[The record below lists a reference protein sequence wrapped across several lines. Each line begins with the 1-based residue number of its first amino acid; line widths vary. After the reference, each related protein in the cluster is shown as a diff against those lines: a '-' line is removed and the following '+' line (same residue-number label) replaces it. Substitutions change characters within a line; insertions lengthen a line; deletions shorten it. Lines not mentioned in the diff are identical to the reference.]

1 MDLYVC
7 TYRYT
12 HTHKLRRGYY
22 KQVYHSNFDNL
33 YEMDEF
39 LKYQPIDINITR
51 NRKI

>member
-1 MDLYVC
+1 MGLYIC
-7 TYRYT
+7 TYIYT
-12 HTHKLRRGYY
+12 HTNIRRGYY
-22 KQVYHSNFDNL
+22 KQLYHSNFDNL